1 LWSGQRDCGTAP
13 GFRGAA
19 PPPLASTRAAPA
31 RFRRFRGVA
40 PFLLLDPE
48 AQTRHS
54 SSIRRRTPLSG
65 RVRSPSPGSPQQHTS
80 PSCVFVATP
89 SRGDAFRSAAPPP
102 PPSTR
107 AAPGRFRRFRGAA
120 PLLLLDPEAQP
131 RRSSS
136 IRRRTPSSWRVRSP
150 PPGPPH
156 QSTSS
161 SCVFVATHSRR
172 RAFPSAATP
181 PPAST
186 RAAPARFQRFRGA
199 APLLLLDP
207 EAQPRRSSS
216 IRRRTP
222 SSWRVRSPSPGPPHQ
237 HASPSCVFVATH
249 SRGDAFPSA
258 APPPPPSTRAAPA
271 RFRRFRGA
279 APLLLLHS
287 EAQTRHSSS
296 VRRRT
301 HAVAPSE
308 SCSRR
313 SKRRRHSAPLT
324 PLGRRRR
331 PAEALPEIECAGAPI
346 TVRLFGS
353 GPMIQ

>member
-1 LWSGQRDCGTAP
+1 MWSGQRDCGTAP

-80 PSCVFVATP
+80 PSCVFVAT
-89 SRGDAFRSAAPPP
+89 
-102 PPSTR
+102 
-107 AAPGRFRRFRGAA
+107 
-120 PLLLLDPEAQP
+120 
-131 RRSSS
+131 
-136 IRRRTPSSWRVRSP
+136 
-150 PPGPPH
+150 
-156 QSTSS
+156 
-161 SCVFVATHSRR
+161 
-172 RAFPSAATP
+172 
-181 PPAST
+181 
-186 RAAPARFQRFRGA
+186 
-199 APLLLLDP
+199 
-207 EAQPRRSSS
+207 
-216 IRRRTP
+216 
-222 SSWRVRSPSPGPPHQ
+222 
-237 HASPSCVFVATH
+237 H

-313 SKRRRHSAPLT
+313 SKRRRQSAPLT
-324 PLGRRRR
+324 PLGRRCRR
-331 PAEALPEIECAGAPI
+331 SSAPARQSPCAYSARAP
-346 TVRLFGS
+346 
-353 GPMIQ
+353 